1 MNLTPDSLRNY
12 IFIALVIITI
22 IFIARP
28 PSSSEVVSLNGAGSS
43 FIYPLMST
51 WIPNFQNVYR
61 NISVN
66 YQSIGSGGG
75 IRAIIDGTV
84 DFAASDAPLNSEE
97 YTNAR
102 DKGTIMHLPITIGAA
117 VIAYN
122 IPKLDG
128 RLILSGEVVA
138 KIYLGEISRWN
149 DPAIRK
155 LNPKISLPDKEII
168 VVKRS
173 DGSGTTYMFTDY
185 LSHVSD
191 IWAKTI
197 GKTKIFDFPTKIGD
211 RGIAA
216 KGNEGVTGAILQ
228 NPYSIGYIELTYALQ
243 NNIPYASLKNKAGN
257 VVEANS
263 TTISAAA
270 RSAYNSLPDS
280 TSSWE
285 NVSIVNQDDPL
296 AYPLSSFVYILVY
309 LNQPSVNK
317 ANALKRWLSWI
328 TTNGQLFS
336 ESLHYAPLP
345 ESIINK
351 NLEALKRISA
361 SKSLAP
367 MVCCSPYSENIFHS
381 IEQGISV
388 FFIEIGRLNYDYPI

>member
-1 MNLTPDSLRNY
+1 MNFSLSAVKKY
-12 IFIALVIITI
+12 VLITLIIITLV
-22 IFIARP
+22 FIARP
-28 PSSSEVVSLNGAGSS
+28 PSSGEIISLNGAGSS
-43 FIYPLMST
+43 FVYPLMAT
-51 WIPNFQNVYR
+51 WIPNFQNAYR

-102 DKGTIMHLPITIGAA
+102 NRGTIVHLPITIGAA

-122 IPKLDG
+122 IPELNG
-128 RLILSGEVVA
+128 RLVLTGEIIA
-138 KIYLGEISRWN
+138 KIYLGEISKWN
-149 DPAIRK
+149 DPAIK
-155 LNPKISLPDKEII
+155 ELNPKLSLPDKEII

-185 LSHVSD
+185 LSHVND
-191 IWAKTI
+191 EWAKTI
-197 GKTKIFDFPTKIGD
+197 GKTKIFDFPARVGD

-243 NNIPYASLKNKAGN
+243 NDIPYALLKNKAGN
-257 VVEANS
+257 IVEANS

-270 RSAYNSLPDS
+270 RSAFDYLPDS

-296 AYPLSSFVYILVY
+296 AYPLSSFVYVLVY

-317 ANALKRWLSWI
+317 AKALKLWLTWI

-345 ESIINK
+345 EPIINK
-351 NLEALKRISA
+351 NLEAINKIGNPNTLSLTISYTLRNKVI
-361 SKSLAP
+361 SS
-367 MVCCSPYSENIFHS
+367 S
-381 IEQGISV
+381 IEQCV
-388 FFIEIGRLNYDYPI
+388 FTLLEEIENRVYNSFI